1 MGSPIVVNSVV
12 VTLLLYDYALTFARE
27 IDLFWK
33 RPRRSWP
40 FALFSANRY
49 ITMLGHVPL
58 FVRSF
63 WSSNVADD
71 SWCVV
76 DHLPSLVMCMRI
88 HALYQNNRSVL
99 IYLLVLALGAI
110 VVGCWAIFFHQFS
123 SSTGSMTPSSPLQ
136 EELTYAIGCPDMAV
150 AWSGQLVFD
159 FSVFLLTLWQ
169 SLRIRT
175 VGNRNVTDILL
186 RDGAIICGA
195 NIVNIAV
202 LLDAVKSVPGNFTNV
217 ISSLMI
223 SRLMLNLRDPN
234 ITTTTSSFPPL
245 SHASMF
251 ATPVC
256 DTDGVGIGQASMSM
270 ILP

>member
-1 MGSPIVVNSVV
+1 MPVQICKQGDISASVEV
-12 VTLLLYDYALTFARE
+12 MNCTLLLYDYALTFARE

-71 SWCVV
+71 SWF
-76 DHLPSLVMCMRI
+76 VMCMRI

-136 EELTYAIGCPDMAV
+136 EELTYAIGCPGSGYLSSQGGLYMAV

-186 RDGAIICGA
+186 RDGTLYFACVG
-195 NIVNIAV
+195 V
-202 LLDAVKSVPGNFTNV
+202 LGMSQRL
-217 ISSLMI
+217 LMK
-223 SRLMLNLRDPN
+223 
-234 ITTTTSSFPPL
+234 FPL
-245 SHASMF
+245 
-251 ATPVC
+251 
-256 DTDGVGIGQASMSM
+256 
-270 ILP
+270 